1 MTCAHGKIEQGLSLV
16 MRKTLL
22 AAALL
27 MASNHALAA
36 DDYNSPATMSNFSY
50 DYFEARIGASPVT
63 FGAGFSKSIHP
74 NAHIIARID
83 SEFDGD
89 FDSAA
94 GFGFHSPVNNWADL
108 TGAML
113 MRVVQPSSSSSA
125 DVGMELNLGVRQW
138 LGPQL
143 EVGGKVG
150 YVSIDND
157 DDWMGSAYARFH
169 STELFSLG
177 AEARINDFYG
187 DQLMFT
193 TRFKF

>member
-1 MTCAHGKIEQGLSLV
+1 

-22 AAALL
+22 ATALL
-27 MASNHALAA
+27 LASSQALAA
-36 DDYNSPATMSNFSY
+36 NDYNAPATMSNFSY
-50 DYFEARIGASPVT
+50 DYMEARIGASPVT
-63 FGAGFSKSIHP
+63 FGVGFSKSIHP
-74 NAHIIARID
+74 NAHVVARID

-94 GFGFHSPVNNWADL
+94 GFGFHSPLNNWADL
-108 TGAML
+108 TGEML
-113 MRVVQPSSSSSA
+113 MRVVQPSNSSST

-143 EVGGKVG
+143 EVGGKAG

-157 DDWMGSAYARFH
+157 DDWIGSVYARFH

-187 DQLMFT
+187 DQVMFT

>member
-1 MTCAHGKIEQGLSLV
+1 
-16 MRKTLL
+16 
-22 AAALL
+22 
-27 MASNHALAA
+27 
-36 DDYNSPATMSNFSY
+36 
-50 DYFEARIGASPVT
+50 
-63 FGAGFSKSIHP
+63 
-74 NAHIIARID
+74 
-83 SEFDGD
+83 
-89 FDSAA
+89 
-94 GFGFHSPVNNWADL
+94 
-108 TGAML
+108 
-113 MRVVQPSSSSSA
+113 VVQPTSSSST

-157 DDWMGSAYARFH
+157 DDWTGSAYARFH

-187 DQLMFT
+187 DQIMFT

>member
-1 MTCAHGKIEQGLSLV
+1 

-27 MASNHALAA
+27 VASSHALAA
-36 DDYNSPATMSNFSY
+36 NDRNAPATMSNFSY

-74 NAHIIARID
+74 NAHVIARID
-83 SEFDGD
+83 SEFESD

-94 GFGFHSPVNNWADL
+94 GFGFHSPLNNWQDL
-108 TGAML
+108 TGEML
-113 MRVVQPSSSSSA
+113 MRVVQPSNESST

-157 DDWMGSAYARFH
+157 DDWTGSAYARFH

-177 AEARINDFYG
+177 AEARVNDFYG
-187 DQLMFT
+187 DQVMFT